1 MSTAGHCFIAQ
12 SASHYVKRVEE
23 KEGIKCP
30 LLITFWK
37 PYIIHIKGVPKHVSL
52 RDVPITFM
60 KLYIIHIKGV
70 PKHVPL
76 QDG

>member
-30 LLITFWK
+30 LPITFLK
-37 PYIIHIKGVPKHVSL
+37 PYIIHKKGVPKHVSL
-52 RDVPITFM
+52 QDVPITFM